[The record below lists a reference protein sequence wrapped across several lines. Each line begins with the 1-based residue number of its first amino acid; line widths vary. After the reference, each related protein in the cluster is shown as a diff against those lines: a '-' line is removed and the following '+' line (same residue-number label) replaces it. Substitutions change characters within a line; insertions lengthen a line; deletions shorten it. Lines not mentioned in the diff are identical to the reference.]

1 MLDHNTKMT
10 RRQVLKIG
18 AAGLMLTLGGTY
30 GCARNSGSSAVT
42 IWTPLTVVGDNDPI
56 LQAIEKATGVQ
67 IKLQQIDG
75 SAYSQRLNA
84 SIATGR
90 IPDIMALQPAAP
102 DLLEKWANEGV
113 IAAFEGKV
121 ADAAPNVIKEY
132 NEQPALAELK
142 INGKIY
148 QQPIFWGKGTYPNF
162 GLIHV
167 RKDLLDKY
175 GMAPPDTFDELFK
188 FLRTAIDHGEN
199 GVLFNGS
206 GGINGLLSAFAGA
219 YGIPYT
225 GWVKVEDHW
234 EYAAIQPQMKEALL
248 LFRKMVVSGLVN
260 PVSWSTGSGAI
271 TARDLYVS
279 GKGAALIFNGGGHVG
294 RIQNDMDLGGKGYK
308 EWLLPAPTNNAGHRG
323 YTSEPQ
329 YAGTT
334 ILGNLR
340 GNNPVGAAKVINYLL
355 SEEGIKLTVL
365 GIPGRDYKEENGKIV
380 FLPQR
385 TQDGFPKNLGDTGAH
400 PLASGIV
407 TWVPQEWQDFQL
419 LYGKSEEFKQWYK
432 QMWQNQGRYQI
443 PSHGQSVTTPKWGKF
458 VNTGNDLQTRAFLK
472 IVKDSSEK
480 SAAAAFDDFVR
491 QWKSSGGEA
500 ASAEMSDKLASIY
513 KE

>member
-1 MLDHNTKMT
+1 MQDQHNTPKMT
-10 RRQVLKIG
+10 RRQILRMG
-18 AAGLMLTLGGTY
+18 AAAGLALTLGGTY
-30 GCARNSGSSAVT
+30 GCARNASSSGVT

-67 IKLQQIDG
+67 IKLQQIEG
-75 SAYSQRLNA
+75 SVYGQRLNA
-84 SIATGR
+84 SIATGK

-102 DLLEKWANEGV
+102 DLLEKWATEGV

-132 NEQPALAELK
+132 IEQPALAELK

-188 FLRTAIDHGEN
+188 FLKAAIDRGEK

-206 GGINGLLSAFAGA
+206 GGVNGLLSAFAGA

-225 GWVKVEDHW
+225 GWVKVGDHW

-260 PVSWSTGSGAI
+260 PVSWSTGSGAT

-279 GKGAALIFNGGGHVG
+279 GQGAALIFNGGGHVG

-355 SEEGIKLTVL
+355 SKRV
-365 GIPGRDYKEENGKIV
+365 
-380 FLPQR
+380 
-385 TQDGFPKNLGDTGAH
+385 
-400 PLASGIV
+400 SSS
-407 TWVPQEWQDFQL
+407 
-419 LYGKSEEFKQWYK
+419 LY
-432 QMWQNQGRYQI
+432 
-443 PSHGQSVTTPKWGKF
+443 
-458 VNTGNDLQTRAFLK
+458 
-472 IVKDSSEK
+472 
-480 SAAAAFDDFVR
+480 
-491 QWKSSGGEA
+491 
-500 ASAEMSDKLASIY
+500 
-513 KE
+513 